1 MSPLALRSVSKG
13 GFCVRSLAVLAK
25 ERSTGRAWSCRGRE
39 SVLCTASPLQLLFSP
54 KLTSTSEVVW
64 RAESSVQ
71 PWAWCLRRFCGRA
84 CRAQGTSQCG
94 GTAAGCPSTRRA
106 SLLSSQAALNLSWP
120 WEADGKHFSPF
131 LLGMALLFS
140 DELCPFPGVVLSFL
154 PSLPFPPRGQGG
166 SHRVAV
172 SVVGPQRPCLQGGRA
187 PSPAIL
193 TSQLPKDCCAGGV
206 RLPSLEQ
213 AVWGTRCPNGPRHLP
228 EKGPGA

>member
-1 MSPLALRSVSKG
+1 MPAGLLRSGPTQEGMV
-13 GFCVRSLAVLAK
+13 VP
-25 ERSTGRAWSCRGRE
+25 WME
-39 SVLCTASPLQLLFSP
+39 SVLRTASPPWLHFSP
-54 KLTSTSEVVW
+54 KLTSTSEEAW

-71 PWAWCLRRFCGRA
+71 PWAWCLRWFCGRA
-84 CRAQGTSQCG
+84 CRTQGASQCG
-94 GTAAGCPSTRRA
+94 GTAAGSPSARRA

-120 WEADGKHFSPF
+120 WEADGKRSSPF
-131 LLGMALLFS
+131 LLRTALLFS
-140 DELCPFPGVVLSFL
+140 DELCLFLGVVLSFL

-193 TSQLPKDCCAGGV
+193 TSQLPTGCCAGGV

-213 AVWGTRCPNGPRHLP
+213 AVWGLRCRSGLHHLP
-228 EKGPGA
+228 EKYPGA